1 MSPPPLARPAR
12 VSAAAV
18 ALAVGAG
25 ALAACAPPVGV
36 QAAPDAANPDCARVM
51 IAAPDPLG
59 GLPLRETTSQ
69 ATAAWG
75 EEFVIVARCGVPVPG
90 PTTDPCV
97 TVEAGGYTADWV
109 LADEGGLW
117 RATTYGRDP
126 AVEAVI
132 PKARADEAVADL
144 LAELTPSAA
153 LAPTTGRAC
162 LGLDG

>member
-1 MSPPPLARPAR
+1 MSLPPPTRTARRGAP
-12 VSAAAV
+12 AAALAIV
-18 ALAVGAG
+18 AAG
-25 ALAACAPPVGV
+25 LVACASPVTV
-36 QAAPDAANPDCARVM
+36 EAAPDAAHPDCARVM

-97 TVEAGGYTADWV
+97 SVEAGGYAADWV
-109 LADEGGLW
+109 VADEGDHW

-132 PKARADEAVADL
+132 PKVRADEAVADL

-153 LAPTTGRAC
+153 LAPPNGRAC
-162 LGLDG
+162 LGLDD